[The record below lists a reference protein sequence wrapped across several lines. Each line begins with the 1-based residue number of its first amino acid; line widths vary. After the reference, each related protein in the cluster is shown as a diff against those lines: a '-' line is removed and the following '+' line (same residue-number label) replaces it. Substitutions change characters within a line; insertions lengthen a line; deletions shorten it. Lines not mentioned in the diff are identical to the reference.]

1 MEYSI
6 EKEYPVL
13 RIKLDRGESL
23 LTGSGNLSWMTMY
36 LDYDAQLKGG
46 LMGGIKRSFAKA
58 DVFLNTYT
66 ATQDNQ
72 EIAFASALPGEIVG
86 VVLDQGDVLYAQKSA
101 FLASDVTIYIDA
113 AFTKKLTTGLF
124 GGEGFILQK
133 ITGHGNVF
141 LASDGSLIEYT
152 LKDGESL
159 KVDQGHLFMYD
170 ASVAYEL
177 TRIKGVKNVL
187 FGGEGLLMAKL
198 TGPGKV
204 YLQTL
209 PISKLAGQLKP
220 YFPSQ
225 SSSGS
230 SSNGINITLG

>member
-6 EKEYPVL
+6 EGEYPVL
-13 RIKLDRGESL
+13 RINLKNGEQV
-23 LTGSGNLSWMTMY
+23 LTGSGNLSWMTMGV
-36 LDYDAQLKGG
+36 DYDAKLKGG
-46 LMGGIKRSFAKA
+46 IMGGIKRSFAQA
-58 DVFLNTYT
+58 DAFLNTYT
-66 ATQDNQ
+66 ATEDNQ
-72 EIAFASALPGEIVG
+72 EIAFASALPGEIIG
-86 VVLDQGDVLYAQKSA
+86 VVLDQGDVLYAQKKA
-101 FLASDVTIYIDA
+101 FLAGDVTIDIDA
-113 AFTKKLTTGLF
+113 AFTRKLTTGLF
-124 GGEGFILQK
+124 GGEGLILQK

-141 LASDGSLIEYT
+141 LASDGSLIEYE
-152 LKDGESL
+152 LQDGESL

-170 ASVAYEL
+170 ASVSYEL
-177 TRIKGVKNVL
+177 TRIKGLKNIV

-209 PISKLAGQLKP
+209 PVSKLAGQLKP